1 VLYDYQPKIMS
12 YVRLINGRNVVFF
25 VVDQWIFGR
34 DVERGFLGE
43 ALASLLI
50 FPYITVENGTYL
62 HGQEVSLKRRLIT
75 ELLGKLGLQLPRTI
89 IPHTHQTRILHVR
102 NYA

>member
-1 VLYDYQPKIMS
+1 
-12 YVRLINGRNVVFF
+12 VRLINGRNVVFF
-25 VVDQWIFGR
+25 VVDQWIFER

-75 ELLGKLGLQLPRTI
+75 ELLGNLVFSYPEQPY
-89 IPHTHQTRILHVR
+89 RIRIKPEYFMYEIMLNRIRVFR
-102 NYA
+102 L